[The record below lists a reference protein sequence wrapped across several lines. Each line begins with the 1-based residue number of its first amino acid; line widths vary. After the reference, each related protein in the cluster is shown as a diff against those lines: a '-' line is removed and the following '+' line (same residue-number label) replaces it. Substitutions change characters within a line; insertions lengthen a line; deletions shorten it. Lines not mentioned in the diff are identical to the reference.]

1 MKTSMRN
8 RLEQLAHR
16 LIEVDALL
24 AEPEIAGD
32 MDRFRKISRERA
44 ELDTGVTV
52 FNAYQEIEEDI
63 RAAQDLMSEPVM
75 RAMAAEEMKLGKA
88 RLATADDHMQ
98 GLMFPRDTEESG
110 TTN

>member
-44 ELDTGVTV
+44 ELDPVVTV
-52 FNAYQEIEEDI
+52 FNAYTATEEDI
-63 RAAQDLMSEPVM
+63 RAAQDMMSDPEM
-75 RAMAAEEMKLGKA
+75 RAMAEEELKLGKA
-88 RLATADDHMQ
+88 RDRKSTRLNSSH
-98 GLMFPRDTEESG
+98 
-110 TTN
+110 